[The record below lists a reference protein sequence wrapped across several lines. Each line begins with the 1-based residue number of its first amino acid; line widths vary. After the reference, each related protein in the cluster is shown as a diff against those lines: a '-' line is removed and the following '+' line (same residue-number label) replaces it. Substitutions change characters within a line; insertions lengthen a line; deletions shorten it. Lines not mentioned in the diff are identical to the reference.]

1 MKQKELIYRELLFQA
16 IEQKKY
22 TFTQLDLAKRFN
34 LSLSVVNYAL
44 KPLQQMG
51 AIVIKPRSF
60 DIVDAL
66 KILYF
71 WASLR
76 NVEKNIVYK
85 TRIDAPVRTIESEL
99 PANIIFCA
107 YSAYKFKFK
116 DVPAD
121 YSEVYVYGDVE
132 EIKKRFPISSE
143 KLPPNLFVLEK
154 DEFMKNYG
162 KTTAMGQTF
171 VDLWNIKEW
180 YARDFLDALKK
191 RIEKAIQNGNH

>member
-1 MKQKELIYRELLFQA
+1 MKQKELVYRELLFQA

-22 TFTQLDLAKRFN
+22 TFTKLDLAQRFN
-34 LSLSVVNYAL
+34 LSLSVVNYAV

-51 AIVIKPRSF
+51 AIVIKPRCF
-60 DIVDAL
+60 EVIDVL
-66 KILYF
+66 KILYY

-76 NVEKNIVYK
+76 NLKKEIIYQ
-85 TRIDAPVRTIESEL
+85 TRIEAPIRKIESEL
-99 PANIIFCA
+99 PANIIFGA
-107 YSAYKFKFK
+107 YSAYKFTFK

-121 YSEVYVYGDVE
+121 YSEVYVYGNAE
-132 EIKKRFPISSE
+132 EIKKRFPQSDE
-143 KLPPNLFVLEK
+143 KSPPNLFVLKK
-154 DEFMKNYG
+154 DEFMKKYG

-191 RIEKAIQNGNH
+191 RLEMAIQNGP

>member
-1 MKQKELIYRELLFQA
+1 MKQKEIVYRELLFRI

-22 TFTQLDLAKRFN
+22 AFTQSGLAKRFN

-51 AIVIKPRSF
+51 AVVIKPRSF
-60 DIVDAL
+60 DVVDTL

-76 NVEKNIVYK
+76 NIEKNIVYK
-85 TRIDAPVRTIESEL
+85 TRIDAPVRKIESEL
-99 PANIIFCA
+99 PANTIFGA

-121 YSEVYVYGDVE
+121 YSEVYVYGDAE
-132 EIKKRFPISSE
+132 EIKKRFPISDE
-143 KLPPNLFVLEK
+143 KLPPNLFVLKK
-154 DEFMKNYG
+154 DLFLENYG
-162 KTTAMGQTF
+162 EITVMGQTF

-191 RIEKAIQNGNH
+191 KIEAAIQNGK